1 MQAAD
6 MADLAFKAVVGAN
19 RVFTSEVQWVWIV
32 EAKFRKVDDDTIA
45 SAIYVAE
52 APLDQRPDADSL
64 IPEGAELMRDV
75 SFPASQFVDMTQ
87 AGRDRHRPHYRA
99 YLTFV
104 VAKARGKTVEQLVRG
119 VDYEPDSVDDQVV
132 AWSRVIPSRRVL

>member
-19 RVFTSEVQWVWIV
+19 RVFTSEVPWVWIV
-32 EAKFRKVDDDTIA
+32 EATFRKADDTITRE
-45 SAIYVAE
+45 IFITE
-52 APLDQRPDADSL
+52 APLDQRPDADTL

-75 SFPASQFVDMTQ
+75 TFPASMFVDMTQ
-87 AGRDRHRPHYRA
+87 AGRERHRPHYRA

-104 VAKARGKTVEQLVRG
+104 VAKARGKKVDELVRG
-119 VDYEPDSVDDQVV
+119 TDYEPDAIDDQVT
-132 AWSRVIPSRRVL
+132 AWSRFIPSRRVL

>member
-19 RVFTSEVQWVWIV
+19 RVFTSQVQWVWIV
-32 EAKFRKVDDDTIA
+32 EATFRKIDDTIA
-45 SAIYVAE
+45 RGIYVTE

-99 YLTFV
+99 YLMFV
-104 VAKARGKTVEQLVRG
+104 VAKARGKALDALKPWD
-119 VDYEPDSVDDQVV
+119 DYDPISIDDQVT
-132 AWSRVIPSRRVL
+132 AWSRFIPSRRVL